1 MKLGGFGFLADYHK
15 IQKAG
20 YDYAELD
27 MPEIEELS
35 EAKFSAMRD
44 QISQTDFPVLT
55 GARILPITE
64 PLFFVDGFR
73 PASLEGYLK
82 KSCQR
87 SAAVGIKKII
97 LGNGKARSLTV
108 PEARAKEPV
117 FVEFLRM
124 LADIAGEN
132 QLELIL
138 EPLGP
143 KYSNYINT
151 ISEAVEMLER
161 VGLPNVFTMADLRHL
176 VGAEESFE
184 DVITYRPYIHHI
196 HIDYPL
202 SYPER
207 VYPSASDG
215 YDYSKF
221 LSVLKRSGYNDT
233 LTIEADIPGNWNRA
247 HDSAAELLS
256 QVL

>member
-1 MKLGGFGFLADYHK
+1 MKLGGFGFLADYPK
-15 IQKAG
+15 IQNAG

-27 MPEIEELS
+27 MPEIEALS
-35 EAKFSAMRD
+35 EEKFSSVRD
-44 QISQTDFPVLT
+44 QIWQTGFPVLT

-73 PASLEGYLK
+73 PTSLKDYLR

-87 SAAVGIKKII
+87 SAAVGMKKVI
-97 LGNGKARSLTV
+97 LGNGKARSLAA
-108 PEARAKEPV
+108 PEDRAKESV

-161 VGLPNVFTMADLRHL
+161 VGLPNVFTMADLRHI
-176 VGAEESFE
+176 VGAKESLE

-221 LSVLKRSGYNDT
+221 LTALKRSGYNDT
-233 LTIEADIPGNWNRA
+233 LTIEADIPSDWGRA
-247 HDSAAELLS
+247 HDGAAELLS
-256 QVL
+256 PVL